1 MTYKYQLPMPVAYFQ
16 TPVGIA
22 RIIEDEGYISSI
34 SIRDEEYEIEPPA
47 TPLLQ
52 NAIGQLNEYFAGER
66 KEFTFPIKQVGSDF
80 QQEVWDELNKIP
92 YGATI
97 TYTQQSNQMNNPLAI
112 RAIAA
117 ANGRNNLWVVV
128 PCHRVIGANGSLTGY
143 AGGIWRKKWLLE
155 HEAKVLGVGQTKL
168 EF

>member
-1 MTYKYQLPMPVAYFQ
+1 MPVAYFQ

-34 SIRDEEYEIEPPA
+34 SIRDEEYEIEPAP

-52 NAIGQLNEYFAGER
+52 NALGQLNEYFAGER

-117 ANGRNNLWVVV
+117 ANGKNNLWIVV
-128 PCHRVIGANGSLTGY
+128 PCHRVIGADGSLTGY
-143 AGGIWRKKWLLE
+143 AGGLWRKKWLLE
-155 HEAKVLGVGQTKL
+155 HEARTNGTGQTRL